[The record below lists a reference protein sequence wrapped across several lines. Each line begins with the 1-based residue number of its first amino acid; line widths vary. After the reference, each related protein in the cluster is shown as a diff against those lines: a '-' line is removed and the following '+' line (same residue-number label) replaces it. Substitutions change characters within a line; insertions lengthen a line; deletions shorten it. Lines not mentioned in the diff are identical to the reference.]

1 MMDRPLEELIYRL
14 SRLPGIGTKTARR
27 LSYFILESD
36 EDEVK
41 KLAEAIIDAREH
53 ISECSICHDYTD
65 RDPCPICRSDRRDHS
80 VVCVVQ
86 RPQDVQVME
95 QTGKYNGLYHVL
107 HGVIVPERGILPTD
121 LRIKELLER
130 LKNEDIKEVILAT
143 NPTKD
148 GDTTARYI
156 AKMLSNVEGIRV
168 SRIAHGIPVGG
179 DLEYYDNLTVATALQ
194 HRTDF
199 KEQ

>member
-1 MMDRPLEELIYRL
+1 MEKPLEELIYRL
-14 SRLPGIGTKTARR
+14 SRLPGIGIKTARR
-27 LSYFILESD
+27 LSYFLLESD
-36 EDEVK
+36 EGEVK
-41 KLAEAIIDAREH
+41 KLAESIVEAKEK

-65 RDPCPICRSDRRDHS
+65 TDPCTICRSDRRDRS
-80 VVCVVQ
+80 VVCVVE

-107 HGVIVPERGILPTD
+107 HGVIVPERGVVPGD

-130 LKNEDIKEVILAT
+130 LKHEDIKEVILAT

-156 AKMLSNVEGIRV
+156 ARMLSDVEGIRV

-179 DLEYYDNLTVATALQ
+179 DLEYYDNLTVATALA

-199 KEQ
+199 KES